1 MRDGQQFFADE
12 LERLLTLPL
21 QPKEALQ
28 SWYEGARNLQK
39 AMRQHPEVEIPHEI
53 WHFFSDADI
62 RSRPH
67 EVEYRGMQERIVRKL
82 IAQLRGNSSAS

>member
-1 MRDGQQFFADE
+1 MRNAQQFFAAE

-21 QPKEALQ
+21 QPKEALK
-28 SWYEGARNLQK
+28 SWYEEARNLQE

-62 RSRPH
+62 RSKPN
-67 EVEYRGMQERIVRKL
+67 ESEYRAMQERIVREF
-82 IAQLRGNSSAS
+82 IAQLRVNSHAS